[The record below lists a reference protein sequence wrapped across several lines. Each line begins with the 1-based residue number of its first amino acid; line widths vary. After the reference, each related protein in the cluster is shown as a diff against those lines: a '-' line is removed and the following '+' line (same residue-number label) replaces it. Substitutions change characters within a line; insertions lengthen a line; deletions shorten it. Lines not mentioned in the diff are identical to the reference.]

1 MNLNTENGITLYW
14 KSIDQKRNRYNSRFE
29 KAVYKALLQQIKP
42 SLEYISRQSSSLNP
56 DDVADQVQS
65 NDIEKVLTDI
75 YSTVAIEFAKDSYS
89 SLLPSKSYTVTVT
102 QKGEKDQTHIKR
114 TKNLNDLVTIWLDK
128 FREYVFRDGAEK
140 VTNIT
145 TTTKTIIKRII
156 QKSGNEGLSIPD
168 TSKLL
173 LSEWRSLSKN
183 RSVVIART
191 EIISASNYGSLTGAQ
206 STGLEIDKFWIS
218 TRDGRTREKH
228 LTADGQRV
236 DINANFNVGGESL
249 PYPGGGS
256 IPSNNIQCRCTVGY
270 KRKEEP

>member
-1 MNLNTENGITLYW
+1 MNLNTESSITLYW

-29 KAVYKALLQQIKP
+29 KAVYKALLNQLKP
-42 SLEYISRQSSSLNP
+42 VLEYISRQSNSLNP

-65 NDIEKVLTDI
+65 TDIEKVLTEL
-75 YSTVAIEFAKDSYS
+75 YSTVSLEFAKDSYK
-89 SLLPSKSYTVTVT
+89 SLFPEKSHMVTVSH
-102 QKGEKDQTHIKR
+102 KSID
-114 TKNLNDLVTIWLDK
+114 DLVTIWLDK

-140 VTNIT
+140 VKNIT

-173 LSEWRSLSKN
+173 LSEWRSLSKS

-206 STGLEIDKFWIS
+206 STGLEIDKIWIW
-218 TRDGRTREKH
+218 TRDSRTRERH
-228 LTADGQRV
+228 RNVDQRV